1 MATICFGASLALVA
15 GVLRPQQPTKGSTA
29 LSDRSGRPDRTLEK
43 QILVNQAHQC
53 SFITMYALV
62 PMNKPVDLFIRSRR
76 RSGRC
81 SQCGEGQLV
90 GGGYGCPRGGGAAGI
105 RQGARDAQGRG
116 PKLRDSIARLPLPL
130 KEKQQ
135 KYLVSNQ
142 SEEDLVL
149 REKLDLYLLQRRRL
163 FFHKLNDMF
172 PESTDNSSGC
182 TMEASNS
189 FEIMPQ
195 SIRRI
200 FPFNIRKIVIFICR
214 PYINQVGFT
223 DIADV
228 QIIVEVDETIK
239 YLIIS
244 SESVNH
250 MRRSGVTWDDNDHL
264 VSSDDEHGDM
274 MWNLMMW
281 NLRSVE

>member
-1 MATICFGASLALVA
+1 
-15 GVLRPQQPTKGSTA
+15 
-29 LSDRSGRPDRTLEK
+29 
-43 QILVNQAHQC
+43 
-53 SFITMYALV
+53 
-62 PMNKPVDLFIRSRR
+62 
-76 RSGRC
+76 
-81 SQCGEGQLV
+81 
-90 GGGYGCPRGGGAAGI
+90 
-105 RQGARDAQGRG
+105 
-116 PKLRDSIARLPLPL
+116 
-130 KEKQQ
+130 
-135 KYLVSNQ
+135 
-142 SEEDLVL
+142 
-149 REKLDLYLLQRRRL
+149 
-163 FFHKLNDMF
+163 MF

-195 SIRRI
+195 SIR
-200 FPFNIRKIVIFICR
+200 RKIVIFICR

-239 YLIIS
+239 YVFLIIS

-274 MWNLMMW
+274 MWNL
-281 NLRSVE
+281 RSVEVRF